1 MPPTHAHFD
10 VVRADPPGP
19 VVVEV
24 PHAGLE
30 IDPTSGI
37 FTMVPREAERADALR
52 ADADLGA
59 DAIWAGSEARG
70 VTRVVARTHRYVIDL
85 NTDPR
90 PGPVPPF
97 YQEDPAPRPTIRR
110 SAAGPSWLEP
120 ALPREE
126 VARRVREIFDA
137 YHDAIDRELERS
149 RERHGRAVLV
159 ASHTFP
165 EGLGVSADVVVGTAE
180 GQTLEV
186 ELRDVIVDVLRA
198 AGLTVAIEAPF
209 PGGFSIT
216 RHARLAEGVGAV
228 QLELARRLVVEPG
241 RSRMVSDSAIARL
254 APVADAVA
262 TAVAERIGPGRARP

>member
-1 MPPTHAHFD
+1 MKHAPFD

-30 IDPTSGI
+30 IDPVSAA
-37 FTMVPREAERADALR
+37 FTVLPREAERTDAPR

-59 DAIWAGSEARG
+59 DAIWLGSEARG

-85 NTDPR
+85 NTNPR
-90 PGPVPPF
+90 PGPAPPF
-97 YQEDPAPRPTIRR
+97 YEEDPAPRPTIRR

-149 RERHGRAVLV
+149 REAHGRAVLV

-165 EGLGVSADVVVGTAE
+165 EAPGVSADVVVGTAE
-180 GQTLEV
+180 GRTLGA
-186 ELRDVIVDVLRA
+186 ELREVIVDVLRA
-198 AGLTVAIEAPF
+198 AGLTVVVEAPF

-228 QLELARRLVVEPG
+228 QLELARRLVVEPDRPRTVSAAAVERLG
-241 RSRMVSDSAIARL
+241 R
-254 APVADAVA
+254 VADAMA
-262 TAVAERIGPGRARP
+262 TALTDCIAQGRARS

>member
-1 MPPTHAHFD
+1 MHAHFD

-30 IDPTSGI
+30 IDPASAA
-37 FTMVPREAERADALR
+37 FTALPRDAERADVLH

-59 DAIWAGSEARG
+59 DAIWTGSEARG

-85 NTDPR
+85 NTNPR
-90 PGPVPPF
+90 PGAVPPF
-97 YQEDPAPRPTIRR
+97 YDDDPAPRPTIRR

-137 YHDAIDRELERS
+137 YHDAIDRELDRS
-149 RERHGRAVLV
+149 REAHGRAVLV

-165 EGLGVSADVVVGTAE
+165 EGMAVSADIVVGTAD
-180 GQTLEV
+180 GRTLDA
-186 ELRDVIVDVLRA
+186 ELREVIVDVLRA
-198 AGLTVAIEAPF
+198 AGLTVAVEAPF

-216 RHARLAEGVGAV
+216 RHARLAEGIGAV

-241 RSRMVSDSAIARL
+241 RSATVSAPAVERL
-254 APVADAVA
+254 GRVVDAVA
-262 TAVAERIGPGRARP
+262 TALADRIAPGRARP